1 LWLKALSR
9 RTPVAYFIYGVVVL
23 LLLNIPQIKAYLEF
37 FNSSGVSRLS
47 YSFLETYSVFI
58 IPAVVF
64 LLSFLLNRV
73 FVVADTFSQYT
84 LWPGYLYVLFIIA
97 VFHQFS
103 LNELLFHGILGVLI
117 TSELLSVQYNKD
129 ARFECYNIGMFLGIG
144 VLLETPMIMLIPL
157 MLYAISNL
165 KPLSIK
171 EFLLYLLGISTPLYF
186 LLGYCFLKSDFT
198 LWNEI
203 LHTFKDWFDF
213 TTPFQLGI
221 VMIWVFIFMSLFI
234 TLFFSFLNYNSLPVY
249 IRRLSMALFIL
260 IVGVIIVGTGN
271 LFQGFIVFYLA
282 PIFAFF
288 ATMLMLRYIKMRIV
302 PIIHFIFVL
311 ILMGLQLANTYLL

>member
-1 LWLKALSR
+1 
-9 RTPVAYFIYGVVVL
+9 VEV
-23 LLLNIPQIKAYLEF
+23 
-37 FNSSGVSRLS
+37 SSATN
-47 YSFLETYSVFI
+47 SFLLTYAIFI

-84 LWPGYLYVLFIIA
+84 LWPGYLYVLFVIA

-103 LNELLFHGILGVLI
+103 LNELLFHGIIGILL

-129 ARFECYNIGMFLGIG
+129 ARFECYNIGLFLGIG
-144 VLLETPMIMLIPL
+144 ILLETPMIMLIPL

-171 EFLLYLLGISTPLYF
+171 EIILYLLGLATPLYF
-186 LLGYCFLKSDFT
+186 LLGYCFLRSDFT
-198 LWNEI
+198 VWNDI
-203 LHTFKDWFDF
+203 VLTFKNWFDF
-213 TTPFQLGI
+213 SAPFQTGFVLL
-221 VMIWVFIFMSLFI
+221 WVFIFVSLLT

-249 IRRLSMALFIL
+249 IRRLSSALFIV
-260 IVGVIIVGTGN
+260 IVGIMLIGTAN
-271 LFQGFIVFYLA
+271 LFQGFIIFYLA
-282 PIFAFF
+282 PAFSFF
-288 ATMLMLRYIKMRIV
+288 ATMLMLRYMKTQIV

-311 ILMGLQLANTYLL
+311 ILIGLQLTNIYFLNH